1 MSRKSRVKSPAF
13 LMLILKEAQ
22 IIVSDTLVKLVE
34 KFAPL
39 PFGVYLQR
47 WIVNDIKFIKSVAG
61 AFDMGV
67 FQK

>member
-1 MSRKSRVKSPAF
+1 MGRNLTAQEAEVNRKSRVKSPAF

-39 PFGVYLQR
+39 PFGGY
-47 WIVNDIKFIKSVAG
+47 
-61 AFDMGV
+61 
-67 FQK
+67 